1 MRAIGGGQKK
11 GRTRETNKEDV
22 NYRCGRRKSAGC
34 NEAREWGKKGSMTG
48 QR

>member
-1 MRAIGGGQKK
+1 MEEEKRRGEQG
-11 GRTRETNKEDV
+11 ETNKEDV

-34 NEAREWGKKGSMTG
+34 NEARERGKKGSMKG